1 MLRKVTKF
9 FPLLVF
15 MVLLFTGCGKE
26 DETGGIVFE
35 KADRE
40 GYRAVIYD
48 GREYVPYT
56 AISVSDR
63 GEYLGYIA
71 GDPDDKIYEYK
82 GYSTD
87 QWLISFLDSG
97 LMDGAMLLKEENVT
111 DIPEGLTSEYEWN
124 QREE

>member
-1 MLRKVTKF
+1 MLRKVIKLL
-9 FPLLVF
+9 PLLILIS
-15 MVLLFTGCGKE
+15 LLLTGCGKE

-71 GDPDDKIYEYK
+71 GDPDDKIYAYK

-124 QREE
+124 QKEE